1 MQFSCPL
8 IEGTLIKRYKRF
20 LADVQLTDGSI
31 VIAHCPNTGA
41 MTGCAE
47 PGWKVWLSPS
57 NNPKR
62 KLLYTWEVVL
72 TDQHHWIGVNTQKA
86 NILVKEAIQE
96 NKISE
101 LLGYKTLQAEVKFGE
116 ENSRIDFLL
125 TDPQKDDCY
134 VEVKSVTLL
143 QGNGLEASVPENSIS
158 KDSTLKKSTLKEG
171 AGYFPDAKTLRGQ
184 KHLRE
189 LNFIASQ
196 GKRAVLLFCVQHTG
210 IKSVQVAQHI
220 DADYA
225 QELKQAMLNGVEI
238 LCYGCEI
245 NPQEIY
251 INQFL
256 CFFS

>member
-1 MQFSCPL
+1 MQFSSTL
-8 IEGTLIKRYKRF
+8 IQGTLIKRYKRF

-62 KLLYTWEVVL
+62 KLLYTWEVVI
-72 TDQHHWIGVNTQKA
+72 TDQRHWIGINTHKA
-86 NILVKEAIQE
+86 NALVKEAIQD
-96 NKISE
+96 NRISE
-101 LLGYKTLQAEVKFGE
+101 LAGYQYLRAEVKFGE

-125 TDPQKDDCY
+125 TDPKNADCY

-143 QGNGLEASVPENSIS
+143 DNN
-158 KDSTLKKSTLKEG
+158 

-189 LNFIASQ
+189 LRYIAGQ
-196 GKRAVLLFCVQHTG
+196 GKRAVLFFCVQHSG
-210 IKSVQVAQHI
+210 IQSVQVAKHI
-220 DADYA
+220 DPDYA
-225 QELKQAMLNGVEI
+225 KELKQAMLSGVQI
-238 LCYGCEI
+238 LCYDCKI
-245 NPQEIY
+245 NSEKIY
-251 INQFL
+251 INQPL
-256 CFFS
+256 PFFS

>member
-1 MQFSCPL
+1 MQFSSPL
-8 IEGTLIKRYKRF
+8 IQGTLIKRYKRF
-20 LADVQLTDGSI
+20 LADVQLVDGSI

-47 PGWKVWLSPS
+47 PGWQVWLSPS

-72 TDQHHWIGVNTQKA
+72 TNQHHWIGINTHKA
-86 NILVKEAIQE
+86 NVLVKEAIQE
-96 NKISE
+96 NKIPE
-101 LLGYKTLQAEVKFGE
+101 LLGYETLKAEVKFGE

-125 TDPQKDDCY
+125 TDPEKVDCY

-143 QGNGLEASVPENSIS
+143 EDDALGRS
-158 KDSTLKKSTLKEG
+158 K
-171 AGYFPDAKTLRGQ
+171 GYFPDAKTLRGQ

-189 LNFIASQ
+189 LSLIAGQ
-196 GKRAVLLFCVQHTG
+196 RKRAVLLFCVQHSG
-210 IKSVQVAQHI
+210 IKSVQVAKHI
-220 DADYA
+220 DPDYA
-225 QELKQAMLNGVEI
+225 KELKQAMLNGVQI

-245 NPQEIY
+245 NPEKIY
-251 INQFL
+251 INHSL

>member
-1 MQFSCPL
+1 MQFSSPL
-8 IEGTLIKRYKRF
+8 IQGTLIKRYKRF
-20 LADVQLTDGSI
+20 LADVQLADGSI

-72 TDQHHWIGVNTQKA
+72 TNHHHWIGINTHKA
-86 NILVKEAIQE
+86 NVLVKEAIQE
-96 NKISE
+96 NKIAE
-101 LLGYKTLQAEVKFGE
+101 LMGYKTLKAEVKFGE

-125 TDPQKDDCY
+125 TDHKKADCY

-143 QGNGLEASVPENSIS
+143 DDN
-158 KDSTLKKSTLKEG
+158 

-189 LNFIASQ
+189 LSLIAQQ
-196 GKRAVLLFCVQHTG
+196 GKRAVLLFCVQHSG
-210 IKSVQVAQHI
+210 IQSVQVAKHI
-220 DADYA
+220 DSDYA
-225 QELKQAMLNGVEI
+225 KELKQAMLIGVQI
-238 LCYGCEI
+238 LCYGCKISSEK
-245 NPQEIY
+245 IY
-251 INQFL
+251 INQSL
-256 CFFS
+256 PFFS

>member
-1 MQFSCPL
+1 MQFSSL
-8 IEGTLIKRYKRF
+8 IQGTLVKRYKRF
-20 LADVQLTDGSI
+20 LADVQLADGSI

-72 TDQHHWIGVNTQKA
+72 TDQLHWIGINTHKA
-86 NILVKEAIQE
+86 NTLVKEAIQAC
-96 NKISE
+96 KIDE
-101 LLGYKTLQAEVKFGE
+101 LLGYRNLQAEVKFGE

-125 TDPQKDDCY
+125 TDHEKADCY

-143 QGNGLEASVPENSIS
+143 DNS
-158 KDSTLKKSTLKEG
+158 

-189 LNFIASQ
+189 LSLIASQ
-196 GKRAVLLFCVQHTG
+196 GKRAVLF
-210 IKSVQVAQHI
+210 
-220 DADYA
+220 
-225 QELKQAMLNGVEI
+225 
-238 LCYGCEI
+238 
-245 NPQEIY
+245 
-251 INQFL
+251 FL
-256 CFFS
+256 CTTFRYSICASREAY

>member
-1 MQFSCPL
+1 MQFSSPL
-8 IEGTLIKRYKRF
+8 IQGTLIKRYKRF
-20 LADVQLTDGSI
+20 LADVQLADGST

-72 TDQHHWIGVNTQKA
+72 TEQGHWIGINTHKA
-86 NILVKEAIQE
+86 NVLVKEAIQQ

-101 LLGYKTLQAEVKFGE
+101 LVGYKNVKAEVKFGE

-125 TDPQKDDCY
+125 SDSEKADCY

-143 QGNGLEASVPENSIS
+143 NDN
-158 KDSTLKKSTLKEG
+158 K
-171 AGYFPDAKTLRGQ
+171 GYFPDAKTLRGQ

-189 LNFIASQ
+189 LSIIASQ
-196 GKRAVLLFCVQHTG
+196 GKRAVLFFCVQHSG
-210 IKSVQVAQHI
+210 IQSVQVAQHI
-220 DADYA
+220 DPDYA
-225 QELKQAMLNGVEI
+225 KELKQAMLSGVQI
-238 LCYGCEI
+238 LCYDCKI
-245 NPQEIY
+245 NSEKIY
-251 INQFL
+251 INQSL
-256 CFFS
+256 QFFS

>member
-1 MQFSCPL
+1 MDFNSPL
-8 IEGTLIKRYKRF
+8 IQGILIKRYKRF
-20 LADVQLTDGSI
+20 LVDVQLPDGSI

-57 NNPKR
+57 DNPKR

-72 TDQHHWIGVNTQKA
+72 TDQQHWIGINTHKA
-86 NILVKEAIQE
+86 NVLIKEAIIE
-96 NKISE
+96 DKITE
-101 LLGYKTLQAEVKFGE
+101 LVGYKTLKAEVKFGE

-125 TDPQKDDCY
+125 TDPEKDDCY

-143 QGNGLEASVPENSIS
+143 ENN
-158 KDSTLKKSTLKEG
+158 

-189 LNFIASQ
+189 LSSIANQ

-210 IKSVQVAQHI
+210 IKSVQVAKHI
-220 DADYA
+220 DLDYA
-225 QELKQAMLNGVEI
+225 KELKQAMLNGVQI
-238 LCYGCEI
+238 LCYGCKI
-245 NPQEIY
+245 NSEKLY
-251 INQFL
+251 INQSL
-256 CFFS
+256 PFFS

>member
-1 MQFSCPL
+1 MEFSSTL
-8 IEGTLIKRYKRF
+8 IQGTLIKRYKRF
-20 LADVQLTDGSI
+20 LADVELPDGSV

-72 TDQHHWIGVNTQKA
+72 TDQHHWIGINTHKA
-86 NILVKEAIQE
+86 NVLVKEAIQE
-96 NKISE
+96 NKIAE
-101 LLGYKTLQAEVKFGE
+101 LVGYESLQAEVKFGE

-125 TDPQKDDCY
+125 RDHKKADCY

-143 QGNGLEASVPENSIS
+143 DAN
-158 KDSTLKKSTLKEG
+158 

-189 LNFIASQ
+189 LSIIASQ
-196 GKRAVLLFCVQHTG
+196 GKRAVLFFCVQHSG
-210 IKSVQVAQHI
+210 IQSVQVAKHI
-220 DADYA
+220 DPDYA
-225 QELKQAMLNGVEI
+225 MELKQAMLKGVQI

-245 NPQEIY
+245 SSEKIY
-251 INQFL
+251 INQPL
-256 CFFS
+256 RFFS